1 METNFNLS
9 EIEVAIKDIKYLK
22 ELNATNDEIEI
33 TKKVLKNN
41 YSPSNTKFCQDDSSD
56 NFKYPFYVGFF
67 EKENMKLIFENPIML
82 WFPAFYLVGECLSK
96 SLNLDDYGE
105 WEDNDMDW
113 ENTETERINSMM
125 VVFKKNEFQISNVKL
140 SHLNKE
146 FLIMGKFNRN
156 KIEINIK
163 LSNG

>member
-67 EKENMKLIFENPIML
+67 EKENMKFIFENPIML

-125 VVFKKNEFQISNVKL
+125 VVFKKNENEFEISNVKL

-146 FLIMGKFNRN
+146 LLIKGKFNKN

-163 LSNG
+163 